1 MTWTTTDR
9 AWDFGRG
16 AATGAIVLTAIG
28 FFWGGWTTQGSHLT
42 AVKAA
47 SDAAVVS
54 ALAPLCVD
62 SFLKG
67 VNAGEQKSEM
77 MKVSAWNRGAFI
89 EKGGWATMPGA
100 TTPNTAV
107 AKACAD
113 LLAK

>member
-1 MTWTTTDR
+1 MDRSNTDR

-16 AATGAIVLTAIG
+16 AVAGAIALAAIG
-28 FFWGGWTTQGSHLT
+28 FWWGGWTTQGTHLT
-42 AVKAA
+42 AIKVASEAA
-47 SDAAVVS
+47 TVA

-67 VNAGEQKSEM
+67 ANAGEQKIEM
-77 MKVSAWNRGAFI
+77 MKASSWNRGAFI
-89 EKGGWATMPGA
+89 EKGGWATLPGA